1 MEMKGSQCAWE
12 CFQFCS
18 SKVNHFHVAQYL
30 IETPEVVEE
39 FSVGMEEKEK
49 EDNQRHGVQETL
61 RCAQIP
67 QGRGRAYERNH

>member
-1 MEMKGSQCAWE
+1 M
-12 CFQFCS
+12 
-18 SKVNHFHVAQYL
+18 AQYL

-61 RCAQIP
+61 RCAQSP